1 MVGGTKGSHTTLNGQ
16 VNVILIFGAGIKN
29 RAFIIVK
36 VIAEV
41 IWTGNFL
48 FTSCNLFQKPCG
60 GGERVVMGGSLVKT
74 NQLRF
79 WVGLR

>member
-1 MVGGTKGSHTTLNGQ
+1 LNGQ

-41 IWTGNFL
+41 IWTGNFYSPPVIY
-48 FTSCNLFQKPCG
+48 FKSPARAGNG
-60 GGERVVMGGSLVKT
+60 WS
-74 NQLRF
+74 
-79 WVGLR
+79 